1 MTNKCRCDSKPCAG
15 GCPCSKAGQMCGPAC
30 HMGKPW
36 AEVPCLNTEAGARV
50 RSLKPAEVRRSLC
63 DAGLSPVGDKNELLK
78 RLAVHY
84 SSISGIR
91 NEDLQLNSVF
101 RKVFQVQ

>member
-1 MTNKCRCDSKPCAG
+1 MGGKCRCDSKPCAG
-15 GCPCSKAGQMCGPAC
+15 GCPCSKAGDLCGTAC

-36 AEVPCLNTEAGARV
+36 ESVPCLNTEHGLKVKPMKPVDV
-50 RSLKPAEVRRSLC
+50 RQALC

-84 SSISGIR
+84 STLTG
-91 NEDLQLNSVF
+91 
-101 RKVFQVQ
+101 KY